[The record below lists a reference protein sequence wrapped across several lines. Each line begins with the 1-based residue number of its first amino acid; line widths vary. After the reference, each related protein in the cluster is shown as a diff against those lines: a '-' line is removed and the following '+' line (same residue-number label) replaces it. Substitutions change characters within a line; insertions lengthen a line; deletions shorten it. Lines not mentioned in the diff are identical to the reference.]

1 MSTPEKKEPE
11 NVAPD
16 APVVVIAGMRLRF
29 WDEPPLVRVTDA
41 DRDGA
46 WVGNAYGFSL
56 AHGPFFNPNVQ
67 EYKEVLG
74 AHAADLT
81 TGAAARREIC
91 KHAKEVRDGSTE
103 ES

>member
-1 MSTPEKKEPE
+1 MSASTPEPYDPMPE
-11 NVAPD
+11 LVE
-16 APVVVIAGMRLRF
+16 IAGMRLRF
-29 WDEPPLVRVTDA
+29 WNEPPLVRVTDA

-46 WVGNAYGFSL
+46 WVGNSYGFSL
-56 AHGPFFNPNVQ
+56 ANGPFLNPNIQ

-74 AHAADLT
+74 EHSADLK

-91 KHAKEVRDGSTE
+91 KHAKEVRNGSTE